1 LTYTKITAPIAG
13 RVGAVNLK
21 AGNLVK
27 DNDTAMVTI
36 LQIAPIYVSFGVPQQ
51 LLPEVQKYNAEH
63 PLRVEASAQGG
74 VPATGVLRF
83 IDNSVDTTTGTI
95 KLKAQFDNAARSLWP
110 GQFVNVRAQLL
121 LERDRVLVPSRTVQT
136 GPQGKYVWVMDSGK
150 QTVAMRPVDVLRIF
164 KPADA
169 IEQSVIG
176 KGLEPGEMVISE
188 GQMRLFPGGKVRVLA
203 PEGPAGKPGGPAAPG
218 AL

>member
-1 LTYTKITAPIAG
+1 
-13 RVGAVNLK
+13 
-21 AGNLVK
+21 
-27 DNDTAMVTI
+27 
-36 LQIAPIYVSFGVPQQ
+36 
-51 LLPEVQKYNAEH
+51 VQKFNAEH
-63 PLRVEASAQGG
+63 PLRVEASAPDAAP
-74 VPATGVLRF
+74 VAGVLRF

-95 KLKAQFDNAARSLWP
+95 KLKAQFDNTGRSLWP
-110 GQFVNVRAQLL
+110 GQFVNVRARLI
-121 LERDRVLVPSRTVQT
+121 LERDRILVPSRTVQT

-176 KGLEPGEMVISE
+176 SGLQAGEMVISE

-203 PEGPAGKPGGPAAPG
+203 PEAPAGMPGGAAAPG